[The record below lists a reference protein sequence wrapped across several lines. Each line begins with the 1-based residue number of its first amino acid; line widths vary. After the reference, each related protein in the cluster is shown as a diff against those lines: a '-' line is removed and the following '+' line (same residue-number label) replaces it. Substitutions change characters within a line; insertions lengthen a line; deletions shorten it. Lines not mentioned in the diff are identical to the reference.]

1 MCYNTIQ
8 NAGRLKNNLLI
19 FDLFCG
25 SGVLC
30 DEFNSIITH
39 DYPYLQRRRLLIDY
53 HHGFSISPFF
63 LNFRFENWP
72 CHNKNLFDKF
82 ISQLEQEKNQ
92 RPLISIVFYRENKNI
107 EDYALLNSDIA
118 NRAIFCAKQ
127 NTMNLFRSTPILQ
140 EKNVEEKI
148 VLPEVDNFN
157 MR

>member
-39 DYPYLQRRRLLIDY
+39 DYPYLQRRRLLTDY
-53 HHGFSISPFF
+53 HHGFSISLIFK
-63 LNFRFENWP
+63 FRFENWP

-92 RPLISIVFYRENKNI
+92 RPLISMLLYRKNKKI

-127 NTMNLFRSTPILQ
+127 NTMNLFRSTPILE

-148 VLPEVDNFN
+148 VLPEVEDFK
-157 MR
+157 MC

>member
-39 DYPYLQRRRLLIDY
+39 DYPYLQRRRLLTDY

-63 LNFRFENWP
+63 KILDLKTGLVITR
-72 CHNKNLFDKF
+72 
-82 ISQLEQEKNQ
+82 IS
-92 RPLISIVFYRENKNI
+92 LISLF
-107 EDYALLNSDIA
+107 LN
-118 NRAIFCAKQ
+118 
-127 NTMNLFRSTPILQ
+127 
-140 EKNVEEKI
+140 
-148 VLPEVDNFN
+148 
-157 MR
+157 